1 MTVADS
7 TIGTHTMSHALTD
20 EDQDD
25 NSKTTD
31 APDVATGGLGQ
42 LRAMAGLCNAAE
54 FDAATNHLPLGQ
66 RRIHGD
72 ATDQAILRF
81 AERFGPVSQMR
92 QCWNK
97 TYELGFNSKNKYM
110 VRTFNLFKNDLLAET
125 LPQAEA
131 DTFRPEDT

>member
-7 TIGTHTMSHALTD
+7 TIGTHTMNHALTD
-20 EDQDD
+20 EDLDG
-25 NSKTTD
+25 SETPA
-31 APDVATGGLGQ
+31 APDMGRGGLGQ

-66 RRIHGD
+66 RLIHGD

-81 AERFGPVSQMR
+81 SERFGRVSQLR
-92 QCWNK
+92 HCWK
-97 TYELGFNSKNKYM
+97 QTSELAFNSKNKYM
-110 VRTFNLFKNDLLAET
+110 LRTFNLFKNVSLADT

-131 DTFRPEDT
+131 DTFKPEDT